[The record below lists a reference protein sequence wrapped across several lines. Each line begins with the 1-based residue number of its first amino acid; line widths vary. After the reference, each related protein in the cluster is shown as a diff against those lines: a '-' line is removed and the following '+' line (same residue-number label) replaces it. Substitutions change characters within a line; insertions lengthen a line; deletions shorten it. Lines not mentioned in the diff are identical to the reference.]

1 MDSIHKLKRKIEVI
15 NNIVSSMSTNHEI
28 EIIENYKLNESMPN
42 FDNIK
47 TFLNAYQILEKKKS
61 FYDELKQQGILEIS
75 EHDKMVNAIL
85 AAIEQAKIKM
95 IGIFKAYIASF
106 SPNID
111 AQALQE
117 FDILQKINLLS
128 QILHNIST
136 DSQLYSFC
144 LNRLTEFLSVV
155 AKASFSRNETVT
167 YGQYKDDAIL
177 IGKAICWQVK
187 EISCYYQ
194 FLSRITITSYQSE
207 SAQYIGIYSRKGPPK
222 YNRNHL

>member
-1 MDSIHKLKRKIEVI
+1 
-15 NNIVSSMSTNHEI
+15 MSTDHEI

-47 TFLNAYQILEKKKS
+47 NFLAAYQILEKKKS
-61 FYDELKQQGILEIS
+61 FYDELKQQGVLETS
-75 EHDKMVNAIL
+75 EHGKMGNAIL
-85 AAIEQAKIKM
+85 SAIEQAKIKM

-117 FDILQKINLLS
+117 FDILQKISLLS

-167 YGQYKDDAIL
+167 YGQFKDDAVL
-177 IGKAICWQVK
+177 IGKTICWQIK

-194 FLSRITITSYQSE
+194 FLTCIHITSDQSE
-207 SAQYIGIYSRKGPPK
+207 STKYIGIYSRKGSSK
-222 YNRNHL
+222 YNRPNM